1 MPVVPTE
8 FLQDVLP
15 AGQLAYQQNHAT
27 PDEFGARMARTLEL
41 AGRRLE
47 RDALKRIDETN
58 VNDLFA
64 NQFDPAFRGIY
75 KNFLNLGGKE
85 AAEQLPAV
93 RQQMMDLTGQ
103 FSEALPNDYQRS
115 LFNQMSNGRMN
126 SDLSGL
132 ARHAAASLD
141 QWKIDTAG
149 AISDAAARRIGDNIY
164 DFDKV
169 AGPDGLINGIRR
181 MSEAGSGVT
190 AEDRPV
196 SGLRAAGSIDK
207 GLSDAILN
215 EAQSNPKG
223 AKLLYDQY
231 QQFFSSDAVRDHVLG
246 NLSPIL
252 SNALKTDAFND
263 TIAKFGAVGPPAGAA
278 AASGGVPPLDPDAA
292 HGSALNGATAHVMDL
307 SNYPD
312 LDPDQRSEVARAV
325 RAELNQQSRTR
336 DDSQKAANDNLQVGA
351 ISGSITPEQLLSWR
365 DPKTGLS
372 ASPQTVNDVG
382 EWLANPIRAA
392 NSNPDALAGLAKDI
406 AWRRLTDAAPINDA
420 FRSGDINQA
429 DWMHMRDLFETG
441 QDPTKSRWF
450 DYAKDAFNAR
460 YADPASPNGVSADA
474 MKVFPSFLMDLNGTV
489 RDQDLKGTQVR
500 DLTNKML
507 NDVNNLLPPP
517 RDAGSS
523 SSDNSSP
530 FGLWVAQ
537 RLGAA
542 GKVVSDD
549 TIKTAGEK
557 LTNLYPDIDKNYPN
571 IDLEF

>member
-190 AEDRPV
+190 GEDRPV

-215 EAQSNPKG
+215 EAQSNPTG

-252 SNALKTDAFND
+252 SNAFKTDAFND

-278 AASGGVPPLDPDAA
+278 AASGGVPLDPDAA

-365 DPKTGLS
+365 DPKTGLP
-372 ASPQTVNDVG
+372 ASPQTINDVG

-406 AWRRLTDAAPINDA
+406 AWRRLPDATPINDA
-420 FRSGDINQA
+420 FRSGDISQA
-429 DWMHMRDLFETG
+429 DWMHMRDVLETAS
-441 QDPTKSRWF
+441 DPSKSRWF
-450 DYAKDAFNAR
+450 DYAKTAFNAR
-460 YADPASPNGVSADA
+460 YRRPCLANWRKSPARRRF
-474 MKVFPSFLMDLNGTV
+474 FPSYLMDLNGAYATT
-489 RDQDLKGTQVR
+489 DLKGDTVR

-523 SSDNSSP
+523 SSDKLSP

-537 RLGAA
+537 RRTA
-542 GKVVSDD
+542 GKVV
-549 TIKTAGEK
+549 E
-557 LTNLYPDIDKNYPN
+557 
-571 IDLEF
+571 